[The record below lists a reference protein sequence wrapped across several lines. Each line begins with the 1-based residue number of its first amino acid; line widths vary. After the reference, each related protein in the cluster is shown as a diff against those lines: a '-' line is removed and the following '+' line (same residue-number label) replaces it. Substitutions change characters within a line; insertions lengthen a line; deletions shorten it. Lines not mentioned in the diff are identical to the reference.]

1 MKFHFSVHF
10 EKLTCTRVFTSVR
23 YSPLM
28 SETKKFLYTYSFTFV
43 IWFVKKISLYWK
55 LINIIAKRSIQM
67 WVIYCDIKIHR
78 HRHDLHYDFN
88 LERLMINPW
97 YIYVPLFHVTHHQ
110 TWNLTS
116 NFRSSFHVPK
126 FEITGTFHTL
136 QPVTPI
142 KETSQFTCK

>member
-28 SETKKFLYTYSFTFV
+28 SETKKFLYAYSFTFV

-67 WVIYCDIKIHR
+67 WVIVILKFIAIATICITN
-78 HRHDLHYDFN
+78 FN